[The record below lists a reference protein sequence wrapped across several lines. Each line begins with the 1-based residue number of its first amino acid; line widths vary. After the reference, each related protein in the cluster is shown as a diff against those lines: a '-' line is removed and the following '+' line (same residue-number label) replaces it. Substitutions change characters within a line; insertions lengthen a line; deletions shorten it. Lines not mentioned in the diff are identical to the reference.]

1 MFLNNLA
8 IYRSI
13 MVDKLCLCVF
23 NFVQLVS
30 LFWLLKNPSMRPSD
44 QRNHNDYKNCP
55 SYNHKANGY
64 TGLVSIVIK
73 ASFSYT
79 SA

>member
-1 MFLNNLA
+1 
-8 IYRSI
+8 
-13 MVDKLCLCVF
+13 
-23 NFVQLVS
+23 
-30 LFWLLKNPSMRPSD
+30 MRPSD

-79 SA
+79 SAYFLMKWSVYVSI